1 MLEHLP
7 EEHRAPARTDH
18 ARRRIGRGLQAVL
31 WSLWTLA
38 VAAGGYL
45 GWRADISAGRPLN
58 LIGMAVDAVMV
69 GVIGLIVL
77 TVIEMRLEPWRF
89 LDD

>member
-1 MLEHLP
+1 MLHHLP
-7 EEHRAPARTDH
+7 EQPHESAPADNAPRQ
-18 ARRRIGRGLQAVL
+18 ASRGLQLVL
-31 WSLWTLA
+31 WTLWTLA

-69 GVIGLIVL
+69 GIVGLIVL

-89 LDD
+89 IE